1 MACKEDCMYI
11 SGLLVSHGIGSGH
24 DGICAFWFLIA

>member
-1 MACKEDCMYI
+1 MACKEDCTYI
-11 SGLLVSHGIGSGH
+11 FGLFVSTVSDSGH